1 MSVSI
6 LTKRGNVFE
15 VNSEDFRL
23 NGVVFPYQYNPHNI
37 RPWAIGHA
45 FGVVCVVWASCEQDA
60 FDEMV
65 DANYEQFIVPP
76 DRLAEMSD
84 EEREELV
91 GLGNASELCDLSD
104 AWIDEI
110 VIDHKAE
117 GFRLWVDIAVSLERG
132 ADRMVDDAMFNV

>member
-6 LTKRGNVFE
+6 LTKRGNVFAVE
-15 VNSEDFRL
+15 SEDFRL
-23 NGVVFPYQYNPHNI
+23 NDVAFPFQFNPHNV

-60 FDEMV
+60 FDAMV
-65 DANYEQFIVPP
+65 DANYEQFIVSP

-84 EEREELV
+84 EEREELT
-91 GLGNASELCDLSD
+91 GLGNASELCDLSG
-104 AWIDEI
+104 AWIDEV

-117 GFRLWVDIAVSLERG
+117 GFRLWVNIAVSLERG
-132 ADRMVDDAMFNV
+132 SDHMVDHAVFDC